1 MAGAE
6 SSTTAGPVADLAQAL
21 GLLLGATVL
30 VLAGC
35 RLLFDLSPAE
45 AAERAL
51 ALFGGVFPL
60 PFVALVVLAGTAAI
74 RLSRDP
80 GDRRWRQLGLQ
91 AASGI
96 ATLALTF
103 TLLGISLGIGGLA
116 GRPLTPDN
124 VQAVIGELTGRFALA
139 FATTV
144 VGLPVAAGFRALVL
158 VLSARAVA
166 DRAVADRAVADRAVA
181 DRAVAS

>member
-1 MAGAE
+1 MTVVTGAGPSA
-6 SSTTAGPVADLAQAL
+6 TAGLVADLAQAL

-35 RLLFDLSPAE
+35 RVLSDLSPVE
-45 AAERAL
+45 AAGRAL
-51 ALFGGVFPL
+51 ALFGGIFPV
-60 PFVALVVLAGTAAI
+60 PFAALVVLAGTAAI
-74 RLSRDP
+74 RLGRDP

-116 GRPLTPDN
+116 GRLLTPDN

-158 VLSARAVA
+158 VLSAEAVPA
-166 DRAVADRAVADRAVA
+166 QAVPAQAVPDRAVVP
-181 DRAVAS
+181 